1 MKYIAKPYLLK
12 NTGMKEF
19 DDIKEAVLY
28 LEKYTGYKM
37 DFVKDRKTK
46 EKTYDWELVGS
57 SSVLKRNPIAR
68 DLRTAKYRAR
78 VVRSKKAYK
87 RKGRVAQLD
96 RASDF

>member
-12 NTGMKEF
+12 DTGMKEF

-46 EKTYDWELVGS
+46 EKTYDWELVGKLIRVKTESDS
-57 SSVLKRNPIAR
+57 S
-68 DLRTAKYRAR
+68 
-78 VVRSKKAYK
+78 RSAN
-87 RKGRVAQLD
+87 
-96 RASDF
+96 S